1 MDCKICKYG
10 IIQKIR
16 IKSKGDSRMNWEN
29 ELQKIK
35 NGRVLDVA
43 TGAGGFLTKVE
54 KYLSN
59 PEKMIG
65 IDTNQNALD
74 IANKNLSEKGY
85 EFFCMNGTQLDFNA
99 GSFDVVTMSN
109 SVHHFSNP
117 EEILGEMIRVLKPDG
132 LLLIYEMVRDGVT
145 SKQKSHVL
153 LHDFWGKIDTQ
164 LGVCHN
170 PTFKNDE
177 LKNLLTSTN
186 ELNLLFTEVEV
197 IDENNQE
204 EENEEEMLE
213 EIRGVLDRYVNLA
226 ITNNLSN
233 LEEISKEAEYIMDY
247 VQTEGFDSA
256 PEYYYLLKKKNEK

>member
-1 MDCKICKYG
+1 
-10 IIQKIR
+10 
-16 IKSKGDSRMNWEN
+16 
-29 ELQKIK
+29 
-35 NGRVLDVA
+35 
-43 TGAGGFLTKVE
+43 
-54 KYLSN
+54 
-59 PEKMIG
+59 MIG
-65 IDTNQNALD
+65 IDTNQKALD
-74 IANKNLSEKGY
+74 SANKNLSEKGY

-117 EEILGEMIRVLKPDG
+117 EEILGEMVRVLKPDG

-204 EENEEEMLE
+204 
-213 EIRGVLDRYVNLA
+213 
-226 ITNNLSN
+226 
-233 LEEISKEAEYIMDY
+233 
-247 VQTEGFDSA
+247 
-256 PEYYYLLKKKNEK
+256 